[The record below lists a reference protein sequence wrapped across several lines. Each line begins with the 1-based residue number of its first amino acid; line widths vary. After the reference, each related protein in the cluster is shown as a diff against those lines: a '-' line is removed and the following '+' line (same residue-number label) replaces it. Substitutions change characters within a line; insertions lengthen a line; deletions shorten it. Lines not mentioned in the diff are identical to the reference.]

1 VEWKAALPRPDAAE
15 NMVVRAA
22 MSYRVHGVVPRWV
35 MRFEGRVPT
44 MFSLKPTEA
53 QAGLDK
59 QIRAVAVERLR
70 PRGLAAERER
80 TVTPDL
86 ADELDKLGRQIH
98 GTPELCDPLSALI
111 ALEALAFG
119 DPGIAY
125 AVLPSFQVA
134 HLVRSCGSE
143 RQRERLLPRTGE
155 IWSTASSL
163 MFYEGYGRGQ
173 TELETEATQA
183 GEGWT
188 ISGRKIAVHH
198 PGVADVSVLLAR
210 SVAGGDAPA
219 GLVGF
224 ACEGP
229 LLGCQTESDS
239 WQTGALGANVTST
252 GTVRLNEVARAEEQR
267 LVADGAHLH
276 RAVGYAR
283 LMLAAVQVG
292 AAGAAVDYAGG
303 YARERHTFGRPLI
316 SYQGVSFVLVDCET
330 KVDAARLELWEA
342 AQRLGELSDPSA
354 IERLVGRAVR
364 AATNTATQVTRE
376 GIQLLGVHGIV
387 TEHPPERFW
396 RHASTL
402 SLIDF
407 DPLGTPLSL
416 V

>member
-1 VEWKAALPRPDAAE
+1 
-15 NMVVRAA
+15 
-22 MSYRVHGVVPRWV
+22 
-35 MRFEGRVPT
+35 
-44 MFSLKPTEA
+44 MFSLTPTES
-53 QAGLDK
+53 QAGLDE
-59 QIRAVAVERLR
+59 QIRALAVERLR
-70 PRGLAAERER
+70 PEGLAAERER
-80 TVTPDL
+80 TVSPDL

-98 GTPELCDPLSALI
+98 GAPELCDPLSALI

-134 HLVRSCGSE
+134 HLVRACGSQ
-143 RQRERLLPRTGE
+143 RHRERLLPRTAE
-155 IWSTASSL
+155 IWSTATSL

-173 TELETEATQA
+173 TELETEATRA
-183 GEGWT
+183 ADGWT

-198 PGVADVSVLLAR
+198 PGVADVSVLVAR
-210 SVAGGDAPA
+210 TGATGDALGEAASAEGVPTELA
-219 GLVGF
+219 AF
-224 ACEGP
+224 ACGCPP
-229 LLGCQTESDS
+229 LRCRTESES

-252 GTVRLNEVARAEEQR
+252 GTVRLKGVACGEEQR
-267 LVADGAHLH
+267 LPATGAELH

-303 YARERHTFGRPLI
+303 YAGERHAFGRPLT

-330 KVDAARLELWEA
+330 KVDSARLELWEA
-342 AQRLGELSDPSA
+342 SQRLGELSDPAA

-364 AATNTATQVTRE
+364 AATNTSTQVTRE

-407 DPLGTPLSL
+407 DPLGTTLSL